1 MDPIPI
7 LTLEETSK
15 VGPKTI
21 EKVLSMFPSKKKE
34 KSPLRTQFK

>member
-7 LTLEETSK
+7 LALEETSK

-21 EKVLSMFPSKKKE
+21 EKVLSMFPSKTRRKITV
-34 KSPLRTQFK
+34 RTQFK